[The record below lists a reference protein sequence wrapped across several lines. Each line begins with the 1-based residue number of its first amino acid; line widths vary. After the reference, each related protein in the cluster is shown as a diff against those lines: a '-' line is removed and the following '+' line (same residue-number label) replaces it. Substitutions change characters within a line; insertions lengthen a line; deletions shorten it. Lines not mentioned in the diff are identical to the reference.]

1 MSDSSRDAP
10 YPELKKTHTMA
21 HVGRPFTDYKPPA
34 AAPVWAVIEGLGR
47 YHVLLAALELGVFE
61 ALDGAP
67 DSGTTAGELAG
78 RLGLPELHLESL
90 LDSVVALGLLDR
102 VVDGFKLNDAAR
114 RYLLVDG
121 AASMA
126 GLIPVAPGP
135 HENWTRLA
143 DTVRSGRP
151 ATPIDDD
158 PAAFYVPLVEGTFTT
173 MWRCASRADFK
184 MRYSALAAP
193 RILDLG
199 AGGAPWSIAMLQA
212 CGDGRATVNDLD
224 GVISVARRK
233 TAEHSVA
240 DRCEFRPG
248 DFHAVPLENGAYD
261 IVVLG
266 HVCRTEGPG
275 GRPPSG
281 GAGLRSPAARGPGS
295 AGRLLRRPQPQ
306 DQPPRGADGNDHDGQ
321 HRQRLRSHH
330 RRGHRL
336 AARHRLRSP
345 PADRAHR
352 LPIRLPGLQ
361 TPRLTRL
368 SGPSDRS
375 VRAPPSTTGRQ
386 IIVKAPNRRQSW
398 NGSAPATVDRAST

>member
-1 MSDSSRDAP
+1 MDAKRDAP

-61 ALDGAP
+61 ALDEVPVGA
-67 DSGTTAGELAG
+67 GMRAEALAE
-78 RLGLPELHLESL
+78 RLDLPALHLESL

-102 VVDGFKLNDAAR
+102 VVDDFKLNDAAR

-173 MWRCASRADFK
+173 MWRCAARADQQL
-184 MRYSALAAP
+184 RYSALASP

-199 AGGAPWSIAMLQA
+199 AGGAPWSIAMLAA
-212 CGDGRATVNDLD
+212 CGDGRAVVNDLD
-224 GVISVARRK
+224 GVIGVAQRK
-233 TAEHSVA
+233 TAEHGVA

-248 DFHAVPLENGAYD
+248 DFHTIRIEDGAYD

-266 HVCRTEGPG
+266 HVCRTEGLDGARSLVERAYAALRPG
-275 GRPPSG
+275 GRIVLADYFIGPNHKTNPHAVLMGMTMMASTVNG
-281 GAGLRSPAARGPGS
+281 FGVTTETATAWLRDAGFEALRLIEPIGFQFAYVAFKPRNRTERHLL
-295 AGRLLRRPQPQ
+295 AGRQE
-306 DQPPRGADGNDHDGQ
+306 
-321 HRQRLRSHH
+321 
-330 RRGHRL
+330 
-336 AARHRLRSP
+336 
-345 PADRAHR
+345 
-352 LPIRLPGLQ
+352 
-361 TPRLTRL
+361 
-368 SGPSDRS
+368 
-375 VRAPPSTTGRQ
+375 
-386 IIVKAPNRRQSW
+386 
-398 NGSAPATVDRAST
+398 

>member
-61 ALDGAP
+61 VL
-67 DSGTTAGELAG
+67 GEASVDVGVTVEVLAE
-78 RLGLPELHLESL
+78 RLGLPVLHLEAL

-102 VVDGFKLNDAAR
+102 VVGHFKLNDAAR

-143 DTVRSGRP
+143 GTVRSGRP

-173 MWRCASRADFK
+173 MWRCATRADLR

-199 AGGAPWSIAMLQA
+199 AGGAPWSIAMLEA
-212 CGDGRATVNDLD
+212 CGNGRATINDLD
-224 GVISVARRK
+224 GVIDVARRK
-233 TAEHSVA
+233 AAEHGVA

-248 DFHAVPLENGAYD
+248 DFHAIPVENAHYD

-266 HVCRTEGPG
+266 HVCRTEGPDG
-275 GRPPSG
+275 ARHLVERAYAALRPE
-281 GAGLRSPAARGPGS
+281 
-295 AGRLLRRPQPQ
+295 GRLVLADYFIGPNHKTNPHAVLMGMTMMASTVNGFGVTTDAATAWLREA
-306 DQPPRGADGNDHDGQ
+306 GFEA
-321 HRQRLRSHH
+321 
-330 RRGHRL
+330 
-336 AARHRLRSP
+336 
-345 PADRAHR
+345 
-352 LPIRLPGLQ
+352 IRLIEPIGFQ
-361 TPRLTRL
+361 FAYAASKPR
-368 SGPSDRS
+368 D
-375 VRAPPSTTGRQ
+375 
-386 IIVKAPNRRQSW
+386 
-398 NGSAPATVDRAST
+398 

>member
-1 MSDSSRDAP
+1 MFGSSRDAP

-21 HVGRPFTDYKPPA
+21 RVGRPFTDYKPPA

-61 ALDGAP
+61 ALDEASNGA
-67 DSGTTAGELAG
+67 GMTAGELAG
-78 RLGLPELHLESL
+78 RLDLPASHLEAL

-102 VVDGFKLNDAAR
+102 VVDGFRLNDAAR

-143 DTVRSGRP
+143 GTVRSGRP

-158 PAAFYVPLVEGTFTT
+158 PAGFYVPLVEGTFTT
-173 MWRCASRADFK
+173 MCRCATRADFK

-224 GVISVARRK
+224 GVIDVARRK

-248 DFHAVPLENGAYD
+248 DFHTIPIEDGAYD

-266 HVCRTEGPG
+266 HVCRTEGP
-275 GRPPSG
+275 
-281 GAGLRSPAARGPGS
+281 
-295 AGRLLRRPQPQ
+295 
-306 DQPPRGADGNDHDGQ
+306 DG
-321 HRQRLRSHH
+321 
-330 RRGHRL
+330 
-336 AARHRLRSP
+336 ARHLVERAYAALRP
-345 PADRAHR
+345 EGRVVLADYF
-352 LPIRLPGLQ
+352 I
-361 TPRLTRL
+361 
-368 SGPSDRS
+368 GPNHKTNPHA
-375 VRAPPSTTGRQ
+375 VLMGMTMM
-386 IIVKAPNRRQSW
+386 
-398 NGSAPATVDRAST
+398 ASTVNGFGVTTEAAIGWLRDAGFEAVRLIEPIGFQFAYVASKPRD